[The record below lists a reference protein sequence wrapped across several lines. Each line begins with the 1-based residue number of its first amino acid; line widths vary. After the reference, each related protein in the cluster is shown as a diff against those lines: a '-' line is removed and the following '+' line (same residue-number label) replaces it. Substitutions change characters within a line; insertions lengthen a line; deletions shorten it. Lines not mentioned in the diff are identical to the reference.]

1 MVHRSR
7 NFQGKKPRAGDLVDG
22 FPAPR
27 EVFLYAGDTTARRRP
42 VRTTIISAS
51 ATKPIDT

>member
-7 NFQGKKPRAGDLVDG
+7 NFRSKKPRAGDLVDG
-22 FPAPR
+22 FPAQR
-27 EVFLYAGDTTARRRP
+27 EVFLYAGDAAARNRP